1 MNTATQHGF
10 LILADITG
18 FTPFVADTELDHSNE
33 IVNGI
38 LKDMLSYLTPK
49 FTLAEVEGDAV
60 FVYSPAERF
69 PRGDAILEIIESSY
83 CAFRDKK
90 NTLQRLITCNCK
102 ACQMAPLLDLKFI
115 VHYGEY
121 IINSVGGKK
130 KPLGTSVNVAHRL
143 LKNSI
148 SEAMGWKAY
157 VLLTKDFVDAIGV
170 NSTRFHQKTE
180 HCEHIGN
187 IETFSI
193 DLDALYRNSVE
204 ERRVYLSKEDADVV
218 VERHFPISPTLLWE
232 WLANPKQRT
241 RWLVTSDW
249 NIGSRPSGRLS
260 RGATNHC
267 VNSKIIETI
276 LDYRPFEYYTSSM
289 SRGLFMMTLTSEFKG
304 IDSGTMLSWHLKIN
318 SILPQGISRF
328 LCRLMVEKGMKL
340 NESFD
345 RLARFIQQDKSD
357 LEVLS
362 PTDLSGL
369 NVRLQ

>member
-1 MNTATQHGF
+1 MNTAKQQGF

-38 LKDMLSYLTPK
+38 LKDILSHLTPK

-60 FVYSPAERF
+60 FVYSPADKF

-121 IINSVGGKK
+121 IINSVGGNK

-148 SEAMGWKAY
+148 CELTGWKAY
-157 VLLTKDFVDAIGV
+157 VLLTKDCVDAIGLD
-170 NSTRFHQKTE
+170 SSKFHQKTE

-187 IETFSI
+187 VETFSI
-193 DLDALYRNSVE
+193 NLDGLYRSSVE
-204 ERRVYLSKEDADVV
+204 ERRVYLSKEDADIV
-218 VERHFPISPTLLWE
+218 VERQFPVPPSVLWE
-232 WLANPKQRT
+232 WLANPNQRT

-249 NIGSRPSGRLS
+249 NIGSRPSGRLA

-289 SRGLFMMTLTSEFKG
+289 RRGLFNMTLTSEFKD
-304 IDSGTMLSWHLKIN
+304 IASGTWLSWHLKIN
-318 SILPQGISRF
+318 SILPHGMSRF
-328 LCRLMVEKGMKL
+328 FCRLMVEKGMKL
-340 NESFD
+340 NECFD
-345 RLARFIQQDKSD
+345 RLAELIQQDKSE
-357 LEVLS
+357 LEVLAS
-362 PTDLSGL
+362 A
-369 NVRLQ
+369 